1 MEKMLVKRLTRAEV
15 PTEMTWKLED
25 LYQTRADWLVAIELI
40 ENDLVE
46 AKSLKGSVL
55 KSAKSLK
62 KALLTYESIM
72 LQLIRCGTYVSLRQS
87 GDGSDSQNQSDS
99 LQFSSLS
106 TKANTTLT
114 FIQSELLHLN
124 KEMLEAFIKEENEI
138 EVFKLLLEE
147 IITSKQ
153 HKLLPETEEALA
165 ALGEVTSALYRIY
178 QTSKAADL
186 TFDSFED
193 ENGKELENS
202 FAMFENLYEFS
213 PNHTV
218 RKQAYES
225 FTKTLTQ
232 YKNTYASIYATQVK
246 KEVALSKLRKYESV
260 THMLLEDHKVTL
272 DMYHNQ
278 LNIIFKE
285 LAPHMRRLANLKK
298 KQLGLETIHFYDLK
312 APLDPDFNPS
322 TTYEEAKET
331 ILKSLEIMGTDYVSI
346 MEKAFN
352 ERWIDYSDNV
362 GKSTGAFCSSPYG
375 VHPYILISWQDTM
388 RNAFVLAHELGHA
401 GHFYYANKYQRVV
414 NTRPSMYF
422 VEAPSTFN
430 EMLLGQYL
438 LKQTNDPKMKR
449 WVILQLLGT
458 YYHNF
463 VTHLLEGEFQR
474 RVYELAEKGT
484 PLTATTFCEV
494 KGNVLKEFWGDSVE
508 IDEGASLTWMRQP
521 HYYMGL
527 YPYTYSA
534 GLTASTAISRRIASE
549 GQPVIDAWIEVL
561 KTGGAKKPVE
571 LLKMA
576 GVDLTTSAPIKEA
589 VEYVGSLVTELESLF

>member
-1 MEKMLVKRLTRAEV
+1 MEKTLDKRLNRSEV

-25 LYQTRADWLVAIELI
+25 LFLTRLEWLDTLDGV
-40 ENDLVE
+40 ENDLVDVKSFKGTVLSS
-46 AKSLKGSVL
+46 ANSLKN
-55 KSAKSLK
+55 SLL
-62 KALLTYESIM
+62 AYEAIM
-72 LQLIRCGTYVSLRQS
+72 LKLIRCGSYVSLRQS
-87 GDGSDSQNQSDS
+87 EDGTNSENQSDF
-99 LQFSSLS
+99 LKFSSLN
-106 TKANTTLT
+106 TKVNTALT
-114 FIQSELLHLN
+114 FIQSELLNLDH
-124 KEMLEAFIKEENEI
+124 EMLETYIKEENEL
-138 EVFKLLLEE
+138 EVFKLFLEE
-147 IITSKQ
+147 IIDSKQ

-165 ALGEVTSALYRIY
+165 ALGEVTSAPYRIY

-186 TFDSFED
+186 KFDSFED

-218 RKQAYES
+218 RKEAYES
-225 FTKTLTQ
+225 FTKTLNQ
-232 YKNTYASIYATQVK
+232 YKNTYATVYATQVK

-260 THMLLEDHKVTL
+260 THMLLENHKVSMQ
-272 DMYHNQ
+272 MYLNQ

-285 LAPHMRRLANLKK
+285 LAPHMRKLAKIKK
-298 KQLGLETIHFYDLK
+298 KHLGLETLHFYDLK
-312 APLDPDFNPS
+312 APIDVEFNPS

-331 ILKSLEIMGTDYVSI
+331 ILKSLEVMGPEYLSI
-346 MEKAFN
+346 MEKAFD

-362 GKSTGAFCSSPYG
+362 GKSTGAFCSTPYG
-375 VHPYILISWQDTM
+375 VHPYILISWQNNM

-401 GHFYYANKYQRVV
+401 GHFYYANKYQRVM

-422 VEAPSTFN
+422 IEAPSTFN

-438 LKQTNDPKMKR
+438 LKQTNDPQMKR

-474 RVYELAEKGT
+474 RVYESAEKGT
-484 PLTATTFCEV
+484 PLTANTFCEI

-534 GLTASTAISRRIASE
+534 GLTASTAISKRVAVE
-549 GQPVIDAWIEVL
+549 GQPIIDAWINVL
-561 KTGGAKKPVE
+561 KSGGTKKPEE

-589 VEYVGSLVTELESLF
+589 VEYVGSLVDELESLF

>member
-1 MEKMLVKRLTRAEV
+1 MEKTLEKRLNRSEV

-25 LYQTRADWLVAIELI
+25 LFQTRLEWLDALEDIEK
-40 ENDLVE
+40 DLVE
-46 AKSLKGSVL
+46 ITAFKGSVIS
-55 KSAKSLK
+55 SANSLVNS
-62 KALLTYESIM
+62 LLAYESIM
-72 LQLIRCGTYVSLRQS
+72 LKLVRTGTYVSLRQS
-87 GDGSDSQNQSDS
+87 EDGTNSQNQSDS
-99 LQFSSLS
+99 LQYSALN
-106 TKANTTLT
+106 TKVNTALT
-114 FIQSELLHLN
+114 FIQSELLHLDKALFETYLN
-124 KEMLEAFIKEENEI
+124 EEKEL
-138 EVFKLLLEE
+138 EVFKLAVEE
-147 IITSKQ
+147 ILESKPHQ
-153 HKLLPETEEALA
+153 LLPETEEALA
-165 ALGEVTSALYRIY
+165 ALGEVTSAPYRIY

-186 TFDSFED
+186 TFDSFVD

-218 RKQAYES
+218 RKEAYQS
-225 FTKTLTQ
+225 FTKTLNK
-232 YKNTYASIYATQVK
+232 YKNTYAAVYATEVK
-246 KEVALSKLRKYESV
+246 KQVALSKLRKYESV
-260 THMLLEDHKVTL
+260 THMLLKSHKITL
-272 DMYHNQ
+272 EMYQNQ
-278 LNIIFKE
+278 LSVIFNE
-285 LAPHMRRLANLKK
+285 LAPHMRKLANLKK
-298 KQLGLETIHFYDLK
+298 KQLGLDTLHFYDLK
-312 APLDPDFNPS
+312 APLDVDFNPN
-322 TTYEEAKET
+322 TTYEDAKET
-331 ILKSLEIMGTDYVSI
+331 ILKSLEVMGPEYLSI
-346 MEKAFN
+346 MEKAFD

-375 VHPYILISWQDTM
+375 VHPYILISWQDHM

-422 VEAPSTFN
+422 IEAPSTFN

-438 LKQTNDPKMKR
+438 LKNTNDPQMKR

-474 RVYELAEKGT
+474 RIYELAEKGT
-484 PLTATTFCEV
+484 PLTANTFCEI
-494 KGNVLKEFWGDSVE
+494 KGNVLKEFWGDSVV

-549 GQPVIDAWIEVL
+549 GKPVIDAWIEVL
-561 KTGGAKKPVE
+561 KAGGSKKPEE

-589 VEYVGSLVTELESLF
+589 VEYVGSLVDELDSLL

>member
-25 LYQTRADWLVAIELI
+25 LYPTRAEWLVALELI
-40 ENDLVE
+40 ENDLIE

-55 KSAKSLK
+55 KSAESLK

-114 FIQSELLHLN
+114 FIQSELLHLTN
-124 KEMLEAFIKEENEI
+124 EMLEAFIKEENEI

-147 IITSKQ
+147 IIASKK
-153 HKLLPETEEALA
+153 HRLLPETEEALA
-165 ALGEVTSALYRIY
+165 ALGEVTSAPYRIY

-186 TFDSFED
+186 KFDSFED

-246 KEVALSKLRKYESV
+246 KEVALSKLRNYDSV
-260 THMLLEDHKVTL
+260 TQMLLEDHKVSL
-272 DMYHNQ
+272 EMYHNQ

-285 LAPHMRRLANLKK
+285 LAPHMRRLADLKK

-322 TTYEEAKET
+322 TTYEEARET
-331 ILKSLEIMGTDYVSI
+331 ILKSLEIMGPDYVSI
-346 MEKAFN
+346 MEKAFD

-362 GKSTGAFCSSPYG
+362 GKSTGAFCSSPFG

-388 RNAFVLAHELGHA
+388 RNAFVLTHELGHA

-438 LKQTNDPKMKR
+438 LKQTNDPQMKR

-484 PLTATTFCEV
+484 PLTASTFCEV
-494 KGNVLKEFWGDSVE
+494 KSNVLKEFWGDSVE

-534 GLTASTAISRRIASE
+534 GLTASTAISRRIESE

-561 KTGGAKKPVE
+561 KTGGSKKPVE

-589 VEYVGSLVTELESLF
+589 VEYVSSLVTELESLF

>member
-25 LYQTRADWLVAIELI
+25 LFPTRAEWLVALELI

-55 KSAKSLK
+55 KSAESLK

-72 LQLIRCGTYVSLRQS
+72 LQLIRCGTYVSLLQS

-124 KEMLEAFIKEENEI
+124 NEMLEGFIKEENEI

-147 IITSKQ
+147 IIASKK
-153 HKLLPETEEALA
+153 HILLPETEEALA
-165 ALGEVTSALYRIY
+165 ALGEVTSAPYRIY

-186 TFDSFED
+186 KFDSFED

-213 PNHTV
+213 PNQTV

-246 KEVALSKLRKYESV
+246 KEVALSKLRNYDSV
-260 THMLLEDHKVTL
+260 TQMLLEDHKVSL
-272 DMYHNQ
+272 EMYHNQ

-331 ILKSLEIMGTDYVSI
+331 ILKSLEIMGPDYVSI
-346 MEKAFN
+346 MEKAFD

-474 RVYELAEKGT
+474 RVYDLSEKGT
-484 PLTATTFCEV
+484 PLTAKTFCEV

-549 GQPVIDAWIEVL
+549 GQPVIDSWIEVL
-561 KTGGAKKPVE
+561 KTGGSKKPVE

>member
-1 MEKMLVKRLTRAEV
+1 MEKMLIKRLTRAEV

-25 LYQTRADWLVAIELI
+25 LYPTRAEWLVALELI

-55 KSAKSLK
+55 KSAESLK

-124 KEMLEAFIKEENEI
+124 IELLETFIKEENEI

-147 IITSKQ
+147 IIESKQ
-153 HKLLPETEEALA
+153 HILLPETEEALA
-165 ALGEVTSALYRIY
+165 ALGEVTSAPYRIY

-213 PNHTV
+213 PNPTV

-260 THMLLEDHKVTL
+260 THMLLQDHKVSL
-272 DMYHNQ
+272 EMYHNQ

-331 ILKSLEIMGTDYVSI
+331 ILKSLEIMGPDYVSI
-346 MEKAFN
+346 MEKAFD

-388 RNAFVLAHELGHA
+388 RNAFVLTHELGHA

-494 KGNVLKEFWGDSVE
+494 KANVLKEFWGDSVE

-561 KTGGAKKPVE
+561 KTGGSKKPVE

>member
-25 LYQTRADWLVAIELI
+25 LYPTRAEWLVALELI
-40 ENDLVE
+40 ENDLIE
-46 AKSLKGSVL
+46 AKSLKGSVI
-55 KSAKSLK
+55 KSAESLK

-99 LQFSSLS
+99 LLFSSLS

-124 KEMLEAFIKEENEI
+124 NEMLEAFIKEENEI

-147 IITSKQ
+147 IIASKK
-153 HKLLPETEEALA
+153 HRLLPETEEALA
-165 ALGEVTSALYRIY
+165 ALGEVTSAPYRIY

-186 TFDSFED
+186 KFDSFED

-246 KEVALSKLRKYESV
+246 KEVALSKLRNYDSV
-260 THMLLEDHKVTL
+260 TQMLLEDHKVSL
-272 DMYHNQ
+272 EMYHNQ

-285 LAPHMRRLANLKK
+285 LAPHMRRLADLKK

-322 TTYEEAKET
+322 TTYEEARET
-331 ILKSLEIMGTDYVSI
+331 ILKSLEIMGPDYISI
-346 MEKAFN
+346 MEKAFD

-388 RNAFVLAHELGHA
+388 RNAFVLTHELGHA

-438 LKQTNDPKMKR
+438 LKQTNDPQMKR

-484 PLTATTFCEV
+484 PLTASIFCEV

-534 GLTASTAISRRIASE
+534 GLTASTAISRRIESE

-561 KTGGAKKPVE
+561 KTGGSKKPVE

>member
-1 MEKMLVKRLTRAEV
+1 MEKMLVKRLSRAEV

-25 LYQTRADWLVAIELI
+25 LYPTRAEWLVALELI

-55 KSAKSLK
+55 KSAESLK

-99 LQFSSLS
+99 LLFSSLS

-124 KEMLEAFIKEENEI
+124 NEMLEAFIKEEKEI
-138 EVFKLLLEE
+138 VVFKLLLEE
-147 IITSKQ
+147 IIASKK
-153 HKLLPETEEALA
+153 HRLLPETEEALA
-165 ALGEVTSALYRIY
+165 ALGEVTSAPYRIY

-186 TFDSFED
+186 KFDSFED

-202 FAMFENLYEFS
+202 FALFENLYEFS

-246 KEVALSKLRKYESV
+246 KEVALSKLRHYDSV
-260 THMLLEDHKVTL
+260 TQMLLEDHKVSL
-272 DMYHNQ
+272 EMYHNQ

-312 APLDPDFNPS
+312 APLDPNFNPS

-331 ILKSLEIMGTDYVSI
+331 ILKSLEIMGPDYVSI
-346 MEKAFN
+346 MEKAFD
-352 ERWIDYSDNV
+352 ERWIDYCDNV

-388 RNAFVLAHELGHA
+388 RNAFVLTHELGHA

-494 KGNVLKEFWGDSVE
+494 KANVLKEFWGDSVE

-561 KTGGAKKPVE
+561 KTGGSKKPVE

>member
-25 LYQTRADWLVAIELI
+25 LYPTRAEWLVALELI
-40 ENDLVE
+40 ENDLIE

-55 KSAKSLK
+55 KSAESLK

-114 FIQSELLHLN
+114 FIQSELLHLTN
-124 KEMLEAFIKEENEI
+124 EMLEAFIKEENEI

-147 IITSKQ
+147 IIASKK
-153 HKLLPETEEALA
+153 HRLLPETEEALA
-165 ALGEVTSALYRIY
+165 ALGEVTSAPYRIY

-186 TFDSFED
+186 KFDSFED

-246 KEVALSKLRKYESV
+246 KEVALSKLRNYDSV
-260 THMLLEDHKVTL
+260 TQMLLEDHKVSL
-272 DMYHNQ
+272 EMYHNQ

-285 LAPHMRRLANLKK
+285 LAPHMRRLADLKK
-298 KQLGLETIHFYDLK
+298 KQLRLETIHFYDLK

-322 TTYEEAKET
+322 TTYEEARET
-331 ILKSLEIMGTDYVSI
+331 ILKSLEIMGPDYVSI
-346 MEKAFN
+346 MEKAFD

-362 GKSTGAFCSSPYG
+362 GKSTGAFCSSPFG

-388 RNAFVLAHELGHA
+388 RNAFVLTHELGHA

-438 LKQTNDPKMKR
+438 LKQTNDPQMKR

-484 PLTATTFCEV
+484 PLTASTFCEV
-494 KGNVLKEFWGDSVE
+494 KSNVLKEFWGDSVE

-534 GLTASTAISRRIASE
+534 GLTASTAISRRIESE

-561 KTGGAKKPVE
+561 KTGGSKKPVE

-589 VEYVGSLVTELESLF
+589 VEYVSSLVTELESLF